1 MRPQSTPSAQAAAA
15 PFVAL
20 DPQPGAEPPSD
31 TRPQAAG
38 DALASIIDP
47 VALAPLW
54 ERYWQGREVGTRN
67 DLLLAYEPLV
77 GRVVSRLPANVRSYW
92 EADDLQSFGILGL
105 VESIDR
111 WQQGSDPTRFAH
123 YAMKRVRGAIF
134 DELRRLDW
142 LPRTVRRRVISY
154 RATVDSLSSELG
166 RVPATS
172 EVIEQMGVE
181 GQACADLLSEVQS
194 SQLLHLQHA
203 VAGEAPGEEL
213 RLVDLI
219 ASQTDDDPEAHLLH
233 EEQLAALRQAVT
245 RLPERQRAAVTL
257 HLLGGLTQKQIGAML
272 GVSNS
277 RVCQIEASALQTLRR
292 LLSDEPTRARGALAA
307 EAS

>member
-1 MRPQSTPSAQAAAA
+1 MPPQPTPTRT
-15 PFVAL
+15 VAL
-20 DPQPGAEPPSD
+20 TPVPIGRAPATTTGRPDPSEVLDP
-31 TRPQAAG
+31 TTAA
-38 DALASIIDP
+38 S
-47 VALAPLW
+47 LW
-54 ERYWQGREVGTRN
+54 ARFFEGRSTEARN
-67 DLLLAYEPLV
+67 ELLLAYEPLV
-77 GRVVSRLPANVRSYW
+77 TRVVSRLPANVRSYW
-92 EADDLQSFGILGL
+92 ESDDLHGFGVLGL
-105 VESIDR
+105 VEAIDR
-111 WQQGSDPTRFAH
+111 WQEGSEPERFAH

-154 RATVDSLSSELG
+154 RSTVDALSSELG

-181 GQACADLLSEVQS
+181 GLATADLLAEVQS

-203 VAGEAPGEEL
+203 VASDTQGEEL

-219 ASQTDDDPEAHLLH
+219 PADGEDDPEARLLH
-233 EEQLAALRQAVT
+233 EEQLTALRRAVT
-245 RLPERQRAAVTL
+245 RLPERQRAAITL

-292 LLSDEPTRARGALAA
+292 LMAEDVTEARVVA

>member
-1 MRPQSTPSAQAAAA
+1 MPPEPTPTDARPLPPRHGATAAQHEVVDAAH
-15 PFVAL
+15 
-20 DPQPGAEPPSD
+20 
-31 TRPQAAG
+31 AAG
-38 DALASIIDP
+38 
-47 VALAPLW
+47 LW
-54 ERYWQGREVGTRN
+54 AAFFEGRSTETRN
-67 DLLLAYEPLV
+67 ALLLAYEPIV
-77 GRVVSRLPANVRSYW
+77 ARVVTRLPANVRNYW
-92 EADDLQSFGILGL
+92 ESDDLHSFGVLGL
-105 VESIDR
+105 VEAIDR
-111 WQQGSDPTRFAH
+111 WQDGSDTGRFAH

-154 RATVDSLSSELG
+154 RSTVDALSSELG
-166 RVPATS
+166 RTPATS
-172 EVIEQMGVE
+172 EVIEHMGADA
-181 GQACADLLSEVQS
+181 QASADLLAEVQS

-203 VAGEAPGEEL
+203 VAGEGQGEEL
-213 RLVDLI
+213 HLVDLI
-219 ASQTDDDPEAHLLH
+219 AADGEDDPETRLLH
-233 EEQLAALRQAVT
+233 EEQLEALRQAVT

-292 LLSDEPTRARGALAA
+292 LLAEDGTAPRSPLAA

>member
-1 MRPQSTPSAQAAAA
+1 MRPLPTSTAA
-15 PFVAL
+15 PTTAVTTVGGPAGRADAAEVVAPEL
-20 DPQPGAEPPSD
+20 
-31 TRPQAAG
+31 AAR
-38 DALASIIDP
+38 
-47 VALAPLW
+47 LW
-54 ERYWQGREVGTRN
+54 TGYFESRSTEARN
-67 DLLLAYEPLV
+67 TLLLAYEPLV
-77 GRVVSRLPANVRSYW
+77 SRVVSRLPANVRNYW
-92 EADDLQSFGILGL
+92 EADDLHGFGVLGL
-105 VESIDR
+105 VEAIDR
-111 WQQGSDPTRFAH
+111 WQDGSEPVRFAH

-154 RATVDSLSSELG
+154 RSTVDALSSELG

-172 EVIEQMGVE
+172 EVIEQMGAE
-181 GQACADLLSEVQS
+181 GLATADLLAEVQS

-203 VAGEAPGEEL
+203 VASDGQGEEL

-219 ASQTDDDPEAHLLH
+219 PADGDDDPESRLLH
-233 EEQLAALRQAVT
+233 EEQLAALRRAVT

-277 RVCQIEASALQTLRR
+277 RVCQIEATALRTLRR
-292 LLSDEPTRARGALAA
+292 LLAEDATGGARVTLVA

>member
-1 MRPQSTPSAQAAAA
+1 MRPLPQPTRPEPSTGCRVGTVPATSGRGDITEIVDPGAAAELWA
-15 PFVAL
+15 AFYAGRAVVA
-20 DPQPGAEPPSD
+20 
-31 TRPQAAG
+31 
-38 DALASIIDP
+38 
-47 VALAPLW
+47 
-54 ERYWQGREVGTRN
+54 RN
-67 DLLLAYEPLV
+67 ELLLAYEPLV
-77 GRVVSRLPANVRSYW
+77 GRVVSRLPANVRNYW
-92 EADDLQSFGILGL
+92 ETDDLHGFGVLGL
-105 VESIDR
+105 VEAIDR
-111 WQQGSDPTRFAH
+111 WQEGSDTTRFAH

-154 RATVDSLSSELG
+154 RSTVDALSSELG

-172 EVIEQMGVE
+172 EVIEQMGAE
-181 GQACADLLSEVQS
+181 GLATADLLAEVQS

-203 VAGEAPGEEL
+203 VASDGQGEEL

-219 ASQTDDDPEAHLLH
+219 PADDDVDPESRLLH

-292 LLSDEPTRARGALAA
+292 LLADETTGTRTAIVA

>member
-1 MRPQSTPSAQAAAA
+1 MRSEPTPTEAASPTRTPAGRHAGGADPAA
-15 PFVAL
+15 DLIETGRA
-20 DPQPGAEPPSD
+20 AELW
-31 TRPQAAG
+31 AAF
-38 DALASIIDP
+38 
-47 VALAPLW
+47 W
-54 ERYWQGREVGTRN
+54 EHRETAVRN
-67 DLLLAYEPLV
+67 ELLLAYEPLV
-77 GRVVSRLPANVRSYW
+77 ARVVTRLPANVRSYW
-92 EADDLQSFGILGL
+92 ESDDLHSFGVLGL
-105 VESIDR
+105 VEAIDR
-111 WQQGSDPTRFAH
+111 WQDGSEPGRFAH
-123 YAMKRVRGAIF
+123 YAMKRIRGAVF

-154 RATVDSLSSELG
+154 RSTVDALSSELG
-166 RVPATS
+166 RVPRTA
-172 EVIEQMGVE
+172 EVIEHMGAE
-181 GQACADLLSEVQS
+181 GQTNTDLLAEVQS

-203 VAGEAPGEEL
+203 VAGDTQGEEL

-219 ASQTDDDPEAHLLH
+219 ASDSDDDPAARLLH

-292 LLSDEPTRARGALAA
+292 MLSDETTLQRAPLGA